1 MALQGSLSELSLPDV
16 IQMVSVSG
24 KTGVFE
30 VTRSDEVGRIFLKD
44 GQIVDAVVGA
54 LRGDVAVY
62 EMAIWSEGDFSF
74 KQGVEPEAVTIQL
87 SNANL
92 MMEAARRL
100 DEWRVLSRKIPSL
113 DRVPYFTSRD
123 QSDQVTLSPH
133 EWILVTRVDDEHTIE
148 EIAEKLHWSAFDV
161 SKLLFGMITSG
172 LVALRTEAEKTDP
185 ADGRKG
191 PNPVTLM
198 GLASRIRSVAL
209 DVVGSSGE
217 HTIEKQYAG
226 TRTLIEEGAGFD
238 AIRTMVEQH
247 GNAISLLKGRDIAAM
262 FDEQVRPLLGDAGGG
277 SSVSVTNTQGGS
289 NS

>member
-24 KTGVFE
+24 KTGVFS
-30 VTRSDEVGRIFLKD
+30 VSRHDEVGKIYLRD
-44 GQIVDAVVGA
+44 GQIVDAVVDT
-54 LRGDVAVY
+54 LRGDNAVY
-62 EMAIWSEGDFSF
+62 EMAIWSEGEFSF
-74 KQGVEPEAVTIQL
+74 NPGEECETVTIHL

-113 DRVPYFTSRD
+113 DLIPFFTSRD

-133 EWILVTRVDDEHTIE
+133 EWILVTRIDDEHTIE
-148 EIAEKLHWSAFDV
+148 EIGEQLHWSAFDV

-172 LVALRTEAEKTDP
+172 LVALRSS
-185 ADGRKG
+185 ADESTSESTHQG
-191 PNPVTLM
+191 PSSVTM
-198 GLASRIRSVAL
+198 IGLANRIMSVAL
-209 DVVGSSGE
+209 NVIGDSGK

-226 TRTLIEEGAGFD
+226 TRTLLEQGAGFD

-247 GNAISLLKGRDIAAM
+247 SDAISLLKGADVAAM
-262 FDEQVRPLLGDAGGG
+262 FDEQVRPLLGDAG
-277 SSVSVTNTQGGS
+277 SVPAR
-289 NS
+289 

>member
-30 VTRSDEVGRIFLKD
+30 VSRSDEIGRIFLKD

-62 EMAIWSEGDFSF
+62 EMVIWSEGDFSF
-74 KQGVEPEAVTIQL
+74 KQGIEPEAVTIQL

-92 MMEAARRL
+92 LMEAARRL

-172 LVALRTEAEKTDP
+172 LVALRTVSEKGDP
-185 ADGRKG
+185 SDGRKG

-198 GLASRIRSVAL
+198 GLANRIRSVAL

-262 FDEQVRPLLGDAGGG
+262 FDEQVRPLLGDAADG
-277 SSVSVTNTQGGS
+277 STVSVTTTQGGS

>member
-1 MALQGSLSELSLPDV
+1 
-16 IQMVSVSG
+16 MVSVSG

-30 VTRSDEVGRIFLKD
+30 VNRSDEVGRIFLRD
-44 GQIVDAVVGA
+44 GQIVDALVGG
-54 LRGDVAVY
+54 LRGDNAVY

-74 KQGVEPEAVTIQL
+74 IPGQDTDNVTIHL

-113 DRVPYFTSRD
+113 DLVPFFTSRN

-133 EWILVTRVDDEHTIE
+133 EWILVTRIDDQHSIE
-148 EIAEKLHWSAFDV
+148 EIAEALHWSAFDV

-172 LVALRTEAEKTDP
+172 LVALRSSSDETAPT
-185 ADGRKG
+185 ADRRAPG
-191 PNPVTLM
+191 PVTLV
-198 GLASRIRSVAL
+198 GLANRIRAVAL
-209 DVVGSSGE
+209 DAIGDGGE
-217 HTIEKQYAG
+217 HTIDKQYAG
-226 TRTLIEEGAGFD
+226 TRSLIEKGAGFE

-247 GNAISLLKGRDIAAM
+247 SKAITLLKGRDVAAM
-262 FDEQVRPLLGDAGGG
+262 FDEQVQPLLGGADGAPTA
-277 SSVSVTNTQGGS
+277 VTNNQGGT

>member
-24 KTGVFE
+24 KTGVFS
-30 VTRSDEVGRIFLKD
+30 VARQDELGKIFLRD

-54 LRGDVAVY
+54 LRGDNAVY
-62 EMAIWSEGDFSF
+62 EMAIWAEGDFTF
-74 KQGVEPEAVTIQL
+74 NPGEETETVTIHL

-113 DRVPYFTSRD
+113 DLIPFFTSGD

-133 EWILVTRVDDEHTIE
+133 EWILVTRIDNEHTLE
-148 EIAEKLHWSAFDV
+148 EIAEQLHWSAFDV

-172 LVALRTEAEKTDP
+172 LVALRSATDESRTETKHQ
-185 ADGRKG
+185 G
-191 PNPVTLM
+191 PSPVTLI
-198 GLASRIRSVAL
+198 GLANRIRSVAL
-209 DVVGSSGE
+209 DVVGESGE

-226 TRTLIEEGAGFD
+226 TRVLIEQGAGFG
-238 AIRTMVEQH
+238 AIRSMVEQH
-247 GNAISLLKGRDIAAM
+247 SNAITLLKGSDIAAM
-262 FDEQVRPLLGDAGGG
+262 FDEQVRPLLGDV
-277 SSVSVTNTQGGS
+277 SSVPAR
-289 NS
+289 

>member
-24 KTGVFE
+24 KTGVFS
-30 VTRSDEVGRIFLKD
+30 VARHDELGKIFLRD

-54 LRGDVAVY
+54 LRGDNAVY
-62 EMAIWSEGDFSF
+62 EMAIWAEGDFTF
-74 KQGVEPEAVTIQL
+74 NPGEETETVTIHL

-113 DRVPYFTSRD
+113 DLIPFFTSGD

-133 EWILVTRVDDEHTIE
+133 EWILVTRIDNEHTIE
-148 EIAEKLHWSAFDV
+148 EIAEQLHWSAFDV

-172 LVALRTEAEKTDP
+172 LVALRSATDESRTETNHQ
-185 ADGRKG
+185 G
-191 PNPVTLM
+191 PSPVTLI
-198 GLASRIRSVAL
+198 GLANRIRSVAL
-209 DVVGSSGE
+209 DVVGESGE

-226 TRTLIEEGAGFD
+226 TRVLIEQGAGFG
-238 AIRTMVEQH
+238 AIRSMVEQH
-247 GNAISLLKGRDIAAM
+247 SNAITLLKGSDIAAM
-262 FDEQVRPLLGDAGGG
+262 FDEQVRPLLGDV
-277 SSVSVTNTQGGS
+277 SSVPAR
-289 NS
+289 

>member
-24 KTGVFE
+24 KTGVFS
-30 VTRSDEVGRIFLKD
+30 VTRHDEVGKIYLRD
-44 GQIVDAVVGA
+44 GQIVDAVVNT
-54 LRGDVAVY
+54 LRGDNAVY
-62 EMAIWSEGDFSF
+62 EMAIWSEGEFTF
-74 KQGVEPEAVTIQL
+74 NPGEETEAVTIHL

-113 DRVPYFTSRD
+113 DLIPFFISRD

-133 EWILVTRVDDEHTIE
+133 EWILVTRIDDEHTIE
-148 EIAEKLHWSAFDV
+148 EIGEQLHWSAFDV

-172 LVALRTEAEKTDP
+172 LVALRSSAEDSTS
-185 ADGRKG
+185 GSTHQG
-191 PNPVTLM
+191 PSPVTM
-198 GLASRIRSVAL
+198 IGLANRIMSVAL
-209 DVVGSSGE
+209 NVVGDSGK

-226 TRTLIEEGAGFD
+226 TRTLLEQGAGFD

-247 GNAISLLKGRDIAAM
+247 SDAISLLKGTDVAAM
-262 FDEQVRPLLGDAGGG
+262 FDEQVRPLLGDAG
-277 SSVSVTNTQGGS
+277 SVPAR
-289 NS
+289 

>member
-30 VTRSDEVGRIFLKD
+30 VSRSDEVGKIFLKD
-44 GQIVDAVVGA
+44 GQIVDALVGA
-54 LRGDVAVY
+54 LHGDHAVY

-74 KQGVEPEAVTIQL
+74 IPGEETDNVTIHL

-113 DRVPYFTSRD
+113 DLVPFFTSRD

-133 EWILVTRVDDEHTIE
+133 EWILVTRIDDEHTIE
-148 EIAEKLHWSAFDV
+148 DIADTLHWSAFDV

-172 LVALRTEAEKTDP
+172 LVALRSATEESSEETS
-185 ADGRKG
+185 RQG
-191 PNPVTLM
+191 PGPVTLV
-198 GLASRIRSVAL
+198 GLANRIRTVAL
-209 DVVGSSGE
+209 NVIGDSGE
-217 HTIEKQYAG
+217 HTIDKQYAG
-226 TRTLIEEGAGFD
+226 ARALIEQGAGFE
-238 AIRTMVEQH
+238 AIRTMVEQNS
-247 GNAISLLKGRDIAAM
+247 NAITLLKGTDIAAM
-262 FDEQVRPLLGDAGGG
+262 FDEQVQPLLGAADGAP
-277 SSVSVTNTQGGS
+277 VAMTKNQGGT

>member
-24 KTGVFE
+24 KTGVFS
-30 VTRSDEVGRIFLKD
+30 VARQDELGKIFLRD

-54 LRGDVAVY
+54 LRGDNAVY
-62 EMAIWSEGDFSF
+62 EMAIWAEGDFTF
-74 KQGVEPEAVTIQL
+74 NPGEETETVTIHL

-113 DRVPYFTSRD
+113 DLIPFFTSGD

-133 EWILVTRVDDEHTIE
+133 EWILVTRIDNEHTIE
-148 EIAEKLHWSAFDV
+148 EIAEQLHWSAFDV

-172 LVALRTEAEKTDP
+172 LVALRSATDESRTETKHQ
-185 ADGRKG
+185 G
-191 PNPVTLM
+191 PSPVTLI
-198 GLASRIRSVAL
+198 GLANRIRSVAL
-209 DVVGSSGE
+209 DVVGESGE

-226 TRTLIEEGAGFD
+226 TRVLIEQGAGFG
-238 AIRTMVEQH
+238 AIRSMVEQH
-247 GNAISLLKGRDIAAM
+247 SNAITLLKGSDIAAM
-262 FDEQVRPLLGDAGGG
+262 FDEQVRPLLGDV
-277 SSVSVTNTQGGS
+277 SSVPAR
-289 NS
+289 